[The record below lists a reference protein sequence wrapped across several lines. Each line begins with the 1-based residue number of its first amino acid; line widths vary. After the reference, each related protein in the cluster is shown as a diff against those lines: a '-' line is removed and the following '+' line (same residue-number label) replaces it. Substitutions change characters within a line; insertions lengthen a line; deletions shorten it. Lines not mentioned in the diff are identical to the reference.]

1 MFLLYYH
8 VYFADYVNT
17 HKVAQDHPCVL
28 DLIRSKFIDVPVPSA
43 QQRIQQFT
51 GNNIR
56 TFELEKGFKN
66 KVGSIYRYI
75 F

>member
-1 MFLLYYH
+1 MLYCH

-28 DLIRSKFIDVPVPSA
+28 DLIRSKFINVPVPSA
-43 QQRIQQFT
+43 QQRIQHIT

-56 TFELEKGFKN
+56 TFELEKWFKN
-66 KVGSIYRYI
+66 KVVSIYRHI